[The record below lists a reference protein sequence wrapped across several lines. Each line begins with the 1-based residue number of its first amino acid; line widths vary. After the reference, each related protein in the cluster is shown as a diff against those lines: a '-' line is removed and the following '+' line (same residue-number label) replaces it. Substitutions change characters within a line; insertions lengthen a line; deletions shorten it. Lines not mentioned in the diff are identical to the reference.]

1 MILACLASLWFM
13 FKHSQNVVGNGS
25 CIFQFLK
32 LACFASVSE
41 LTLFL
46 RDILLILLCLC
57 ITHCCSPLLTLF
69 VQIFSLGCIFFFILF
84 FRVFCLFL
92 FFLLLSCWSCLW
104 FSFCFGLCFALGLCL
119 WFSWCLLFFL
129 LIFCLFWLFF
139 FVLCLA
145 LFLCT
150 LLVERGTGSPE
161 SGPSCCHRHCNHTG
175 VCQFKQRKTLMN
187 QLLVASKDCC

>member
-13 FKHSQNVVGNGS
+13 LKHSQNVVRNGS

-41 LTLFL
+41 LTFFL
-46 RDILLILLCLC
+46 RDILLCLC
-57 ITHCCSPLLTLF
+57 ITHCCSPLLTLV

-104 FSFCFGLCFALGLCL
+104 FSLLLWPLLCSWPLPLVFLVSSLLPLHFLSFLAILLCPL
-119 WFSWCLLFFL
+119 SCSLPVYPPCRKRHWVSWR
-129 LIFCLFWLFF
+129 W
-139 FVLCLA
+139 
-145 LFLCT
+145 T
-150 LLVERGTGSPE
+150 
-161 SGPSCCHRHCNHTG
+161 
-175 VCQFKQRKTLMN
+175 
-187 QLLVASKDCC
+187 